1 MQSCVKTALGKV
13 EMADIP
19 IPTPGPGEIVLKTT
33 LTTVC
38 GSDMHFLDEI
48 PTEILMFLYPSLAK
62 RLPSLPGL
70 PMGHE
75 GVGTVHAVG
84 EGVTRFQPGERVI
97 ASFDIGCG
105 KCLQCHTG
113 DYTIC
118 TGGGEVL
125 FGTESEYYL
134 VPFADIN
141 ATQVPDEV
149 SDEQALLAADIMSTG
164 FDAIERAELKTGDSV
179 AIFGQ
184 GPVGLC
190 ATAGARARGAGLVI
204 AVESIPERIEA
215 SKKFGA
221 NVVINPKEKD
231 PAPEII
237 SLTNGQG
244 VDVAVEAV
252 GLQVTFEQASRAV
265 RRGGTISSVGLYGI
279 LPQLSMPTNAP
290 SFYHRKIVTTLGPS
304 GYNRLNH
311 MLDIIRY
318 GKVDLSALFT
328 HRMKLSQTPEAYD
341 LFREK
346 RDGVLKIAIT
356 P

>member
-48 PTEILMFLYPSLAK
+48 PNEILAFIYPSLAT
-62 RLPSLPGL
+62 RLPKLPGL

-97 ASFDIGCG
+97 SSFDIGCG

-113 DYTIC
+113 DHTIC
-118 TGGGEVL
+118 TGGGECL
-125 FGTESEYYL
+125 FGTQSEYYL

-149 SDEQALLAADIMSTG
+149 SDEQALLATDIMSTG
-164 FDAIERAELKTGDSV
+164 FAAIERAETQIGDSV
-179 AIFGQ
+179 AIFAQ

-190 ATAGARARGAGLVI
+190 ATAGARARGAGLI
-204 AVESIPERIEA
+204 ITVESVPERIEA

-221 NVVINPKEKD
+221 NVVIDPKEKD
-231 PAPEII
+231 PAREIMK
-237 SLTNGQG
+237 LTKGQG

-265 RRGGTISSVGLYGI
+265 RRGGTISSIGVYGI

-290 SFYHRKIVTTLGPS
+290 SFYHRKVVMTLGPA
-304 GYNRLNH
+304 GFNRLNH

-318 GKVDLSALFT
+318 GKVDLSPLFT
-328 HRMKLSQTPEAYD
+328 HRMKISQLPEAYNF
-341 LFREK
+341 FREK